1 MCSWAKSSGS
11 TKLRFGCWLKYGRPA
26 FVPPLKLLS
35 RGLQR
40 LIQIAGFVV
49 PEPISTCAHVACL
62 SHPVRSELVLHGQIP
77 FQYPRNQTLRPGG
90 LDGAVDVDWI

>member
-1 MCSWAKSSGS
+1 MGKIQRQHEAEIR
-11 TKLRFGCWLKYGRPA
+11 LLVEIRPSCICA
-26 FVPPLKLLS
+26 SAEVAIQ
-35 RGLQR
+35 GLQR

-77 FQYPRNQTLRPGG
+77 VQYPRNQTLRPGG